1 MDIRNLA
8 YFIEVARHKNF
19 SKAAD
24 MLHVSQPSI
33 SKAVKDLENR
43 LGVTL
48 FYRTTKY
55 VELTDAGETILE
67 QAQQIVSSFHNL
79 TTRLDGLTKMKTG
92 TIHIGLPPITAV
104 TSFSRLLSAF
114 RREYPQIHI
123 RLYEFGPKKIEAS
136 ILDGLLDV
144 GLFTP
149 NDESEEYDRIWF
161 DEDPLDVIMH
171 PSHPLTKH
179 RQLTYTHLSG
189 EQFILF
195 NSEYKLHDMIID
207 GCRAAGFLP
216 TIALE
221 TSQRELM
228 TQMVEANLGIAL
240 LPRKICTALDPGLIA
255 SRPFAD
261 PAPCLRLALVWKKR
275 RYLSHAARELLSFAD
290 TQYRLKTI

>member
-8 YFIEVARHKNF
+8 CFIEVARQKNF
-19 SKAAD
+19 SKAAEV
-24 MLHVSQPSI
+24 LHVSQPSI
-33 SKAVKDLENR
+33 SKAVKDLEGR
-43 LGVTL
+43 LNVTL

-104 TSFSRLLSAF
+104 TGFSRLLSAF

-123 RLYEFGPKKIEAS
+123 RLYEFGPKKIESS
-136 ILDGLLDV
+136 ILDGLLDI
-144 GLFTP
+144 GIFTP
-149 NDESEEYDRIWF
+149 SDENDDIERIWF
-161 DEDPLDVIMH
+161 DEDPLDVILH
-171 PSHPLTKH
+171 PSHPLTRH
-179 RQLTYTHLSG
+179 ESLSYLHLAG

-195 NSEYKLHDMIID
+195 NSEYKLHDMIIS
-207 GCRAAGFLP
+207 GCKAAGFSPL
-216 TIALE
+216 IALE

-240 LPRKICTALDPGLIA
+240 LPRKICAALDPGLIA
-255 SRPFAD
+255 TRPLD
-261 PAPCLRLALVWKKR
+261 APELCLRLAIVWKKR
-275 RYLSHAARELLSFAD
+275 RYLSHAARELLNFARA
-290 TQYRLKTI
+290 QYQNDAQ